1 MTNHKVVRCTGWE
14 RTVRMRSI
22 IELKVSHDGAH
33 AVPHNGGCIITNTE
47 EEKTQKGN
55 RQQQQ
60 QEHAH
65 NRFESY
71 IHDTPL

>member
-1 MTNHKVVRCTGWE
+1 MGSNGAVTINH
-14 RTVRMRSI
+14 
-22 IELKVSHDGAH
+22 IEKVSHDGAH

-47 EEKTQKGN
+47 EENPKKETDNNNNKDTRAITWQL
-55 RQQQQ
+55 